1 MKADKLLKLH
11 DETCK
16 NCKDIMVKKNS
27 DYTGGKG
34 ATDALA
40 NFKGS
45 KMFDVHPAI
54 GLMIRM
60 TDKMQ
65 RVKSFVADGELR
77 VTGETV
83 IDACEDM
90 VNYSILLKAILAE
103 EMEACMQKIAYEES
117 GG

>member
-1 MKADKLLKLH
+1 MTATELLKLH
-11 DETCK
+11 DETCQS
-16 NCKDIMVKKNS
+16 CKAIMEKKNS
-27 DYTGGKG
+27 DYTGGKT
-34 ATDALA
+34 AQDALA
-40 NFKGS
+40 NFKDSIPLG
-45 KMFDVHPAI
+45 VHPAI

-60 TDKMQ
+60 RDKMQ

-103 EMEACMQKIAYEES
+103 EMEACMQKGVYNKAE
-117 GG
+117 G